1 MTGIIGG
8 SGIRPE
14 HITQIG
20 EWSRVWSPYG
30 FAEVFMGTLGQTP
43 VQFVSRHGINNA
55 FNPSLLNYRANLS
68 ALKLLGCS
76 SVITTSAVGALNPSY
91 SVGDLVILDQFID
104 MTNRRHT
111 TIYDEGAPQGNEQHT
126 DLYAPYCPTLSDLLF
141 DCAGQ
146 KAYNPRRDVT
156 VVTIEGPRFCTKA
169 EARMY
174 ALLGA
179 DVINMTSST
188 EAIIANE
195 LKLRI
200 ATLAVVTDIVGQSY
214 ETSFALA
221 NLISVRSRNLA
232 PRLGDILGLALAN
245 LSIMRATGEA
255 L

>member
-1 MTGIIGG
+1 
-8 SGIRPE
+8 
-14 HITQIG
+14 
-20 EWSRVWSPYG
+20 
-30 FAEVFMGTLGQTP
+30 
-43 VQFVSRHGINNA
+43 
-55 FNPSLLNYRANLS
+55 
-68 ALKLLGCS
+68 
-76 SVITTSAVGALNPSY
+76 
-91 SVGDLVILDQFID
+91 
-104 MTNRRHT
+104 
-111 TIYDEGAPQGNEQHT
+111 
-126 DLYAPYCPTLSDLLF
+126 
-141 DCAGQ
+141 
-146 KAYNPRRDVT
+146 
-156 VVTIEGPRFCTKA
+156 
-169 EARMY
+169 MY